1 MTREIETMAE
11 YIDHRTGL
19 LMKQTTV
26 YIPDELLKWARGS
39 DVKLGKI
46 LTNAIIEEKR
56 RIEEPLIFYNIAP
69 NIVC

>member
-1 MTREIETMAE
+1 MTE

-26 YIPDELLKWARGS
+26 YIPDELLKWARGR
-39 DVKLGKI
+39 DIKLGKV
-46 LTNAIIEEKR
+46 LTYAIIDVR
-56 RIEEPLIFYNIAP
+56 TRIEEPLIFYNVAP